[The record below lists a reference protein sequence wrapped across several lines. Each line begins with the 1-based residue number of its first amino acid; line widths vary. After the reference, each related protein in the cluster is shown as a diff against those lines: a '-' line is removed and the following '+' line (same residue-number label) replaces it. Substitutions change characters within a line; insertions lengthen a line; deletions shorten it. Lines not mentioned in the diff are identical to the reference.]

1 MDINQINCLV
11 REVINKE
18 NAAQWFSSN
27 DHRAFSQSL
36 IGPLNEHDIVA
47 SILVDVIDELLQR
60 KAEDMFA
67 DYRVGEGVTILEKGH
82 SIPATVIN
90 HEDKYK
96 VVVQLDKIAADG
108 HFERDQ
114 QGEQINFHCSHDS
127 VYVHFEG
134 RSLSR
139 LIQGRRFIDY
149 SPEHL
154 EHELERLDTKSAT
167 AI

>member
-1 MDINQINCLV
+1 MDINQINRIV
-11 REVINKE
+11 RKVINSE
-18 NAAQWFSSN
+18 NATKWHSSK

-36 IGPLNEHDIVA
+36 IGPLNEHDIVV
-47 SILVDVIDELLQR
+47 SILIDVIDELLQR
-60 KAEDMFA
+60 KAEDLFA

-82 SIPATVIN
+82 SIPATVVN
-90 HEDKYK
+90 HEDKSK

-154 EHELERLDTKSAT
+154 EHELKRLDTKHSLAV
-167 AI
+167 